1 MRTHWRKI
9 AYAAFWV
16 LLLAVTLESFI
27 HPEADEKTRA
37 VMFGIVILFAAP
49 ISFIPVFFIYAIS
62 WLAPDA
68 HSAIETVL
76 FGDRM
81 IQLLLWWL
89 VMFAGSYWQWFH
101 LFPTLMSRFPGRP
114 DA

>member
-16 LLLAVTLESFI
+16 LLLAIALESFA

-37 VMFGIVILFAAP
+37 VMLGIVMLFAVP
-49 ISFIPVFFIYAIS
+49 ISFIPMFLVYAIN
-62 WLAPDA
+62 WLPSDTATT
-68 HSAIETVL
+68 IEAVL
-76 FGDRM
+76 FGDS
-81 IQLLLWWL
+81 IVHLLLWWL
-89 VMFAGSYWQWFH
+89 VMFAISYWQWFH
-101 LFPTLMSRFPGRP
+101 LFPKLMSRFPGRR